1 MNAPAIRPEDVEYR
15 FPDIE
20 PSEVAALLLPV
31 CSEIFPGFDP
41 TYLDRLKNV
50 ADPLLLFASHRDE
63 VIGFKLGYRRGA
75 HLFYSWL
82 GGVRPVARRTGV
94 AAALMRLQHERVAKL
109 GYPFIETRARAANNP
124 MIVLNL
130 RKGFQIVGFEVD
142 ARAIPVVILRRALEP
157 PT

>member
-1 MNAPAIRPEDVEYR
+1 MLPPSVPKTWNIV
-15 FPDIE
+15 FPILNRAK
-20 PSEVAALLLPV
+20 SLRCCCPV

-130 RKGFQIVGFEVD
+130 RSGFQIVGFEVD